1 MAKPTP
7 LVTAT
12 KAIQTAQNAVSK
24 VSISMNINGTVIKVG
39 SDTREDIGN
48 VVSELEQMLKATQTL
63 VGGLELI
70 LGQIDSTYSKLEI
83 PEEMLE
89 VTISDEEEFDEEE
102 SITEANCP
110 MPERTVVPDF
120 VPEWVA
126 APVAQ

>member
-48 VVSELEQMLKATQTL
+48 VVSELEQMLKATKTL

-70 LGQIDSTYSKLEI
+70 IGQIDSNYSDLDI

-89 VTISDEEEFDEEE
+89 VTFSDEDDEE
-102 SITEANCP
+102 EANCP

>member
-63 VGGLELI
+63 VNGLELI

-89 VTISDEEEFDEEE
+89 VTFSNDEDEDIVAINADEDFV
-102 SITEANCP
+102 

-126 APVAQ
+126 APAA